1 MNNGWKLWFK
11 RILGFLAGPP
21 ESSRGA
27 GPTPGPVRP
36 AAKGEM
42 QLDAA
47 LRRPAPT
54 AGRKR
59 RGTVAAVARRAM
71 FLASLPLTASAA
83 DDLPL
88 GDIRLPP
95 GFVIE
100 TYARV
105 PGARSLALGSG
116 GTVFVGSLQGGRVHA
131 VRPPVDGKP
140 ARVTVLAEGLRAP
153 NGVAFRDGALYV
165 AEISRIL
172 RYDDVEKRLDER
184 PKPVIVSDRFPSDQH
199 HGWKYIAFG
208 PDGWL
213 YVPVGAPC
221 NVCESEPDRYALLAR
236 IRPDGSGY
244 EVFARG
250 IRNTVG
256 FDWHPETRELWFND
270 HGRDNLGDDL
280 PSCELNHAPRAGL
293 HFGFPY
299 CHQGDTPDPEFGA
312 RRSCAEFVPPA
323 WKLGG
328 HVAPDGLRFYTGA
341 QFPPEYRH
349 RAFIAQHGSWNRSRK
364 SGYRVVSAEIRDG
377 RVVRVE
383 PFAEGWLQGE
393 RHWGRPVDLL
403 VMPDGSLLVSDDH
416 AGAIYRIIYRGVSQR
431 SALAPRS

>member
-1 MNNGWKLWFK
+1 MNNGRKLWFR
-11 RILGFLAGPP
+11 RILGFTASLP

-27 GPTPGPVRP
+27 GATPGRVRP

-42 QLDAA
+42 RPLAT
-47 LRRPAPT
+47 RERPAPT
-54 AGRKR
+54 AGRR
-59 RGTVAAVARRAM
+59 HPGAVAALATRAM
-71 FLASLPLTASAA
+71 FLAALPLTALAA
-83 DDLPL
+83 DELPL

-131 VRPPVDGKP
+131 VRPPVDGRP
-140 ARVTVLAEGLRAP
+140 PRVTVLAEGLRAP

-221 NVCESEPDRYALLAR
+221 NVCEPDPDRYALLAR

-270 HGRDNLGDDL
+270 HGRDHLGDDL
-280 PSCELNHAPRAGL
+280 PSCELNHAPRVGL

-312 RRSCAEFVPPA
+312 RRSCGEFVPPA

-328 HVAPDGLRFYTGA
+328 HVAPDGLRFYTGT

-416 AGAIYRIIYRGVSQR
+416 AGAIYRISHRGGRR
-431 SALAPRS
+431 S